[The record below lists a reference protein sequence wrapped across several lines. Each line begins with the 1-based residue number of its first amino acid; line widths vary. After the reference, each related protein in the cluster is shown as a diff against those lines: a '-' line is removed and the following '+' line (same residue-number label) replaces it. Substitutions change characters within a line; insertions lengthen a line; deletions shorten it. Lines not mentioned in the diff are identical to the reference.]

1 MIFGKQIIIEKKGI
15 ICIFT
20 LGVSDYNN
28 FIVII
33 MLLAIS
39 LASILLFQ
47 FNWISD
53 LNRLNEDRFKK
64 DIQDVLYIVNQR
76 LEEKEII
83 NLTKDN
89 LQATFKV
96 RRSNNDGVIELIEST
111 FNKKTINDNE
121 ITTTDGSLQFD
132 IESGDNNQIDNIVE
146 EESTPM
152 LFSEEKSQENS
163 GSENFNQNEDS
174 QRLFDQEINE
184 DEDFEIPAFLRKQKF

>member
-1 MIFGKQIIIEKKGI
+1 
-15 ICIFT
+15 
-20 LGVSDYNN
+20 
-28 FIVII
+28 

-39 LASILLFQ
+39 LASILLVQ

-96 RRSNNDGVIELIEST
+96 RRSNNDGGIELIEST
-111 FNKKTINDNE
+111 FNKKTIDDNE
-121 ITTTDGSLQFD
+121 ITSTNGSLQFD
-132 IESGDNNQIDNIVE
+132 IESGDNSSIIC
-146 EESTPM
+146 
-152 LFSEEKSQENS
+152 EK
-163 GSENFNQNEDS
+163 
-174 QRLFDQEINE
+174 LI
-184 DEDFEIPAFLRKQKF
+184 